1 MSAYRKLVSSEAIA
15 LLAALCIAAI
25 FVGSYYQ
32 RRMDNS
38 DEQALKVAQQVY
50 QLLSKPAAKAAGQAQ
65 TNAAAPAAAPE
76 AVSLARL
83 KALGLDDPAPIQ
95 VKVLD
100 SDPTAWKVDVEHPRG
115 IRHYVVTPQ
124 GVKEE
129 MR

>member
-15 LLAALCIAAI
+15 LLAALCIVAI

-32 RRMDNS
+32 RRLDTS

-50 QLLSKPAAKAAGQAQ
+50 QLLSKPSAKAANQAQ
-65 TNAAAPAAAPE
+65 AAAATPAPE

-83 KALGLDDPAPIQ
+83 KALGLTDPAPITI
-95 VKVLD
+95 KVLD